1 VRAQDAFTVIA
12 AAALGI
18 VSMLLFGAEGVWIVV
33 GAVAGLAFGIAVVA
47 LKIRA
52 VVALSVAFGTVIGA
66 LLGKS
71 IVHALCLPSECPAAE
86 SGAAVV
92 TAIGA
97 FIGVGLVV
105 ALATRSFDEHREA
118 IAAGRPPPTPG
129 CETGDN
135 SADA

>member
-1 VRAQDAFTVIA
+1 VRVQDVFTVIA
-12 AAALGI
+12 GAALGI
-18 VSMLLFGAEGVWIVV
+18 MSILLFGADGVWIII
-33 GAVAGLAFGIAVVA
+33 GAVAGLAFGITVVA
-47 LKIRA
+47 LRIRA
-52 VVALSVAFGTVIGA
+52 VVALSVALGTVIGA
-66 LLGKS
+66 FLGKS

-86 SGAAVV
+86 GGAAVI

-118 IAAGRPPPTPG
+118 VAAGRPPPTPG
-129 CETGDN
+129 CETGDS